1 MILQALVQHY
11 EDLAAKGAI
20 APPGW
25 GPAKVSFA
33 LYLDGN
39 GELTR
44 VVSVKTEQ
52 TRGKK
57 TALQPQ
63 IMRVPEPVK
72 RSSGIAANF
81 LCDNAGYML
90 GADNKGNPQRTRD
103 CFAACKALHEA
114 LLTGVDSPAAAA
126 VLAFFRNWNPDTALE
141 HPALQEARD
150 DILGGAN
157 LVFRHVGQ
165 YVHEDAA
172 VRTAWQAHYD
182 TSGDGPCMT
191 CLVTGKQ
198 APIAQLHPSIK
209 GVRGA
214 QSSGASLVSFNA
226 DSFCSYNRKQG
237 LNAPT
242 SKYAAF
248 AYGTAL
254 NHLIADWEHTGY
266 MGNTLVLFWASG
278 GETAYQDVFSGF
290 AFDTDTP
297 YSPDDLRKMVLSL
310 VSGNPVVYDETRLNP
325 AQDFYILG
333 LAPNAARLSVRFF
346 LHNSFGQF
354 LEHLLAHQQRLEII
368 HSADS
373 KFTTLPLW
381 RLLYETVNQ
390 NTKDKSPSPV
400 LEGELLRAILTNTHY
415 PATLL
420 NGVTLRIRAERDIT
434 WGRAAILK
442 AYYLQHPHSDI
453 PKEVLT
459 VSLNPDSTNIPYTL
473 GRLFSV
479 LEAIQFKANP
489 GINATIKDKY
499 FNAAAATPAHIFP
512 TLVNLAQKH
521 LRKLKEG
528 QKIYY
533 SNQLQTLFSI
543 LGETFPTRLNLPQQG
558 AFQLGYY
565 HQTQERYQSKNKEE
579 NKS

>member
-1 MILQALVQHY
+1 MILQALVKHY

-20 APPGW
+20 SPPGW

-33 LYLDGN
+33 LYLDDA
-39 GELTR
+39 GELIR
-44 VVSVKTEQ
+44 VASVKTEQ
-52 TRGKK
+52 MRGKK
-57 TALQPQ
+57 TVLLPQ
-63 IMRVPEPVK
+63 IMQVPEPVK
-72 RSSGIAANF
+72 RSSGIASNF

-90 GADNKGNPQRTRD
+90 GADNKGNPKRAQD
-103 CFAACKALHEA
+103 CFAACKALHEE
-114 LLTGVDSPAAAA
+114 LLTGVDSPSAAA
-126 VLAFFRNWNPDTALE
+126 VLAFFQKWNPTAAPE
-141 HPALQEARD
+141 HPALQENLEE
-150 DILGGAN
+150 ILSSAN
-157 LVFRHVGQ
+157 LVFRHNGQ
-165 YVHEDAA
+165 YAHEDAA
-172 VRTAWQAHYD
+172 IRAAWQAHYD
-182 TSGDGPCMT
+182 TTEDSPCMT

-198 APIAQLHPSIK
+198 APIAKLHPAIK

-226 DSFCSYNRKQG
+226 DALCSYNREQG

-242 SKYAAF
+242 SEYAAF
-248 AYGTAL
+248 AYGAAL
-254 NHLIADWEHTGY
+254 NHLIADQDHTGY
-266 MGNTLVLFWASG
+266 IGNTLVLFWASG
-278 GETAYQDVFSGF
+278 GEAAYQDVFRGF
-290 AFDTDTP
+290 ALGQDIS
-297 YSPDDLRKMVLSL
+297 YSADDLQKVAQDLIA
-310 VSGNPVVYDETRLNP
+310 GKPVAFDETQLDP
-325 AQDFYILG
+325 AMDFYMLG

-346 LHNSFGQF
+346 LHNSFGV
-354 LEHLLAHQQRLEII
+354 LMRNVHTHYQRLAII
-368 HSADS
+368 HSGDKPS
-373 KFTTLPLW
+373 LLWPW
-381 RLLYETVNQ
+381 RLINETVNQ

-400 LEGELLRAILTNTHY
+400 LEGELMRAILTNTPY

-420 NGVTLRIRAERDIT
+420 NGVNLRIRAERDIT

-442 AYYLQHPHSDI
+442 AYYLQHPHPDI

-479 LEAIQFKANP
+479 LEDMQSKANP

-499 FNAAAATPAHIFP
+499 FNAASATPAHIFP

-528 QKIYY
+528 QKVYY
-533 SNQLQTLFSI
+533 SQQLQTLFSI
-543 LGETFPTRLNLPQQG
+543 LGEAYPDRLNLPQQG

-565 HQTQERYQSKNKEE
+565 HQTQERYQPKNKEE